1 MILICISAFVSS
13 LIGNEMIISGLREE
27 KTLVSEESK
36 IIKDEEV
43 VIEDIRRSLNVIAAR
58 LDDLERSSKNH
69 LS

>member
-1 MILICISAFVSS
+1 
-13 LIGNEMIISGLREE
+13 MIISGLREE